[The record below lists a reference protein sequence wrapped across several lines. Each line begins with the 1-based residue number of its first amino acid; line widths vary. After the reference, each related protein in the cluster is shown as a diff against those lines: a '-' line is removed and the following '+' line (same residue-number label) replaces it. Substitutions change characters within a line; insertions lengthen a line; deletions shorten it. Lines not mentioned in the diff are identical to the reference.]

1 MIKKSFSKKAGKSL
15 WGFDIRIRD
24 GAGMKRVRIYTFE
37 TRREAEQALAIIR
50 RREQEERFGLTPQID
65 RPRLADLA
73 KQRVASIELRSERVR
88 AERVLQTLLELLP
101 EGMRI
106 DEITTPD
113 LRKFVEKRQADGQ
126 ANSSINRELNIVV
139 ATLNGAAG
147 FFPELAQWRPPKA
160 PRPKVSKSRRERII
174 SDEEYRRIRAWLRR
188 PADAEDATRRQ
199 NQRNAFRARLRVAA
213 VFEFAMHTGMRP
225 KEIYGLRWTDVDWD
239 GKRIRVHSTKTDAVR
254 YVPMT
259 APVVAVLQAEREHA
273 ADRDFVFTKGGHP
286 TPKIYR
292 ILREATEAVG
302 IDYGRNVADGLEL
315 YCARHTFTT
324 RLLQAGLDLRTVGSI
339 TGHSDKE
346 LVLHY
351 SHVTAESATWARSAM
366 ERIARRRSGEGDDL
380 TSGKIERFLAWAE
393 TAEAATALTA
403 EAIEW
408 IAAAADELRRRE

>member
-1 MIKKSFSKKAGKSL
+1 MVKKRYSTKLKKNL
-15 WGFDIRIRD
+15 WGFDLRVRDGDGWRRIRTYVFD
-24 GAGMKRVRIYTFE
+24 
-37 TRREAEQALAIIR
+37 TRQQAEEALTIIR
-50 RREQEERFGLTPQID
+50 RREREEQFGLPPAIS
-65 RPRLADLA
+65 RPRLADLVT
-73 KQRVASIELRSERVR
+73 QRVASIELRSERVR

-101 EGMRI
+101 KGIRI

-126 ANSSINRELNIVV
+126 ANASISRELNIIV

-174 SDEEYRRIRAWLRR
+174 SDEEYRRILSWLRR
-188 PADAEDATRRQ
+188 PPDADDATRRQ
-199 NQRNAFRARLRVAA
+199 NQQNAFRGRVRVAA
-213 VFEFAMHTGMRP
+213 ILEFAMNTGMRP
-225 KEIYGLRWTDVDWD
+225 KEIYALRWTDVDWE
-239 GKRIRVHSTKTDAVR
+239 GQQIRVHGTKTDAVR

-259 APVVAVLQAEREHA
+259 SQIVAVLRAEQEHVA
-273 ADRDFVFTKGGHP
+273 GRDFVFTKGGRP

-302 IDYGRNVADGLEL
+302 IDYGRNVPDGLEL

-366 ERIARRRSGEGDDL
+366 EQIGRRRSGEGDESS
-380 TSGKIERFLAWAE
+380 SGKIERFLAWAE

-408 IAAAADELRRRE
+408 IAAAADELRRRK